1 MNISRKL
8 SGNLVVSTN
17 SQLLFSTDSKHFLP
31 LAEMAA
37 LQAPAQASQFIV
49 RYFETPVAFEHGATL
64 SNFLLALEP
73 WKDLLSLY
81 TDRDVG
87 AYITACRRPV
97 VVGEPQDDPLTKIE
111 ISSITDIR
119 RHIVYHREKQLDQY
133 DDIEEYFNAPVTR
146 EPTPLLTV
154 ENVLRASGFV
164 DNDPDTSYS
173 LMGDFNDIRNLPITI
188 KPQSYIQSI
197 GEKETLLDPNALG
210 ALATYEGKC
219 VGFNVALEN
228 PLTLREVI
236 HTVIVVGLF
245 FQTPQGMERFMEKIK
260 DDVEDPTPPHLT
272 VVGEDAAP
280 TVHIKDGAFD
290 DVIASLDH
298 ENSVWDELLK
308 QSKHVRIGVKTP

>member
-1 MNISRKL
+1 MNLSHKL
-8 SGNLVVSTN
+8 SGKLVVSTN
-17 SQLLFSTDSKHFLP
+17 SQLLFSTDNKHFLP

-49 RYFETPVAFEHGATL
+49 RYFETPVAFEQGATL

-164 DNDPDTSYS
+164 DSDPDTSYS
-173 LMGDFNDIRNLPITI
+173 LMGDFNDIRNLPIELKTHSRV
-188 KPQSYIQSI
+188 QSVDDQP
-197 GEKETLLDPNALG
+197 LLDPNALG
-210 ALATYEGKC
+210 ANATHDGKC
-219 VGFNVALEN
+219 VGFDVALEN

-260 DDVEDPTPPHLT
+260 ADVEENPAPHLT

>member
-31 LAEMAA
+31 LEEMAA
-37 LQAPAQASQFIV
+37 LQTPNQASQFIV
-49 RYFETPVAFEHGATL
+49 RYFENPVAFEQGATL

-81 TDRDVG
+81 TDRDIG
-87 AYITACRRPV
+87 AYIAACRRPV

-119 RHIVYHREKQLDQY
+119 RHIVYHREKKLDEY
-133 DDIEEYFNAPVTR
+133 EDIEEYFNASVTR

-164 DNDPDTSYS
+164 ASDPDTSYS
-173 LMGDFNDIRNLPITI
+173 LMGDFNDIRNLPITM

-197 GEKETLLDPNALG
+197 GENETLLDPNALG
-210 ALATYEGKC
+210 ASATYEGKC

-260 DDVEDPTPPHLT
+260 DDIEENPTPHLT

-308 QSKHVRIGVKTP
+308 QSKNVRIGVKTP

>member
-37 LQAPAQASQFIV
+37 LQTPNQASQFIV
-49 RYFETPVAFEHGATL
+49 RYFETPVAFEQGATL

-87 AYITACRRPV
+87 AYIAACRRPV
-97 VVGEPQDDPLTKIE
+97 VVGEPQDDPLTTIE

-119 RHIVYHREKQLDQY
+119 RHVVYHREKGLSEYNDM
-133 DDIEEYFNAPVTR
+133 EEYFNAPVTR

-164 DNDPDTSYS
+164 ASDPDTSYS
-173 LMGDFNDIRNLPITI
+173 LMGDFNDIRNLPITM
-188 KPQSYIQSI
+188 KPQSYIQSV
-197 GEKETLLDPNALG
+197 GENETLLDPNALG
-210 ALATYEGKC
+210 ASATYEGKC

-260 DDVEDPTPPHLT
+260 DDIEENPTPHLT

-308 QSKHVRIGVKTP
+308 QSKNVRIGVKTP

>member
-1 MNISRKL
+1 MNISHKL

-87 AYITACRRPV
+87 AYIVACRRPV
-97 VVGEPQDDPLTKIE
+97 GVTEPQDDPLTKIVV
-111 ISSITDIR
+111 SSITDIR
-119 RHIVYHREKQLDQY
+119 RHILRHREKQLSEY

-154 ENVLRASGFV
+154 EHVVRASGFV

-173 LMGDFNDIRNLPITI
+173 LMGDFNDIRNLPIELET
-188 KPQSYIQSI
+188 KSRVQSVDD
-197 GEKETLLDPNALG
+197 EPLLNPAALG
-210 ALATYEGKC
+210 ASATYEGKC
-219 VGFNVALEN
+219 VGFDVEIQN
-228 PLTLREVI
+228 PLTLREVV
-236 HTVIVVGLF
+236 HAVVVSGLF
-245 FQTPQGMERFMEKIK
+245 FQTPQGMERFNEKLKEDIK
-260 DDVEDPTPPHLT
+260 NDPAPHLSVVGEDPTPT
-272 VVGEDAAP
+272 I
-280 TVHIKDGAFD
+280 HIKDGAFD
-290 DVIASLDH
+290 DMFASIEH
-298 ENSVWDELLK
+298 ETNVWDELLK
-308 QSKHVRIGVKTP
+308 QSKHVRIGVKKP